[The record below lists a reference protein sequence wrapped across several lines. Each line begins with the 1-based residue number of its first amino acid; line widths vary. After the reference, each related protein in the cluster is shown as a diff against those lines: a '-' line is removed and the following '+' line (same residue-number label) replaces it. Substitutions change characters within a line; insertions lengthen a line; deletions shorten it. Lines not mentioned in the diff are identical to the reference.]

1 MQASPRPPAWGIGS
15 ESDLLP
21 GINPVPSAPEPPLTP
36 GQHMGTRATTV
47 QSSPES
53 KARAAGTRPRLRPVH
68 GSVVLGLLP
77 AEPQPRAA
85 WASLLPV
92 SRASAA
98 KAREDTNLFLAN
110 CQDIPDDLG
119 DVAVLLVSELV
130 TNAYKA
136 MGEEPLSG
144 VTCIELS
151 LRLFGGHLLIEV
163 IDSSPKPPVPNLTP
177 NAHEE
182 GGRGLAVVDGLSQQW
197 GYFWRT
203 GRKVVYCIL
212 PCTSEKLD
220 KETEDGQPFCP
231 AREHD

>member
-1 MQASPRPPAWGIGS
+1 MQASPRPPAWGTGS

-53 KARAAGTRPRLRPVH
+53 TARAAGTRPRLRPVH
-68 GSVVLGLLP
+68 GSAVLGLLP
-77 AEPQPRAA
+77 AEPQPQAA

-98 KAREDTNLFLAN
+98 KAREDTDLFLSN
-110 CQDIPDDLG
+110 CQEIPDDLG
-119 DVAVLLVSELV
+119 DVAALLVSELV

-136 MGEEPLSG
+136 MNEEPFSG
-144 VTCIELS
+144 IACVELS
-151 LRLFGGHLLIEV
+151 LRLFGDRLLIEV
-163 IDSSPKPPVPNLTP
+163 IDSSPKPPVPNLAE
-177 NAHEE
+177 NAQGE
-182 GGRGLAVVDGLSQQW
+182 GGRGLAIVDGLSEEW

-203 GRKVVYCIL
+203 GRKVVYCTL
-212 PCTSEKLD
+212 PYTRKD
-220 KETEDGQPFCP
+220 RQGN
-231 AREHD
+231 